1 MQWPEGD
8 PLSDPVV
15 KELAAKH
22 NKTPAQILLRHLIQ
36 RGMAVIPKSVKPE
49 RVKENMAVFDFTLSQ
64 DEMDKLKSVKTRT
77 RLFLFDV
84 AIGHPFYPFEEVDQ
98 SKLKMVSMKV

>member
-49 RVKENMAVFDFTLSQ
+49 R
-64 DEMDKLKSVKTRT
+64 
-77 RLFLFDV
+77 